1 MSPPDMREVLEQAQ
15 QMQAK
20 VAEVQRDLATR
31 RFEGSAGGGMVKAE
45 ATGEL
50 RVTRVDIEAELL
62 SSADR
67 EMIQDL
73 IAAAVNA
80 ALANAQR
87 AAQEAFQRISGG
99 LGLGI
104 PRPGPG

>member
-20 VAEVQRDLATR
+20 VAQVQRKLALR
-31 RFEGSAGGGMVKAE
+31 KFEGSAGGGMVTAE

-50 RVTRVDIEAELL
+50 RVTKVNIEADLL
-62 SSADR
+62 ASGDR
-67 EMIQDL
+67 EMLQDL

-80 ALANAQR
+80 ALASAQR
-87 AAQEAFQRISGG
+87 TAQEEFQRISGG
-99 LGLGI
+99 LGLGL
-104 PRPGPG
+104 PGLG